1 MLGEVDEEAEFEKRI
16 ADLKRSKGETPYG
29 ETRKSPASSQS
40 LTTSSMMS
48 PVCSASKPKYDFSD
62 ESIFYEGSPHTG
74 DVMVNVALGATLVWL
89 PLTAASVA
97 RKAFV
102 KYKVTDKRVS
112 VITEAPWKSEQ
123 LDVAYEEVSDVVA
136 IGRGVGA
143 WGDMVI
149 TLKNGDKVEIRSL
162 DKLVF
167 TSTTCFRI
175 VIQMARDKELR
186 NGEDTEIEGS
196 FSN

>member
-1 MLGEVDEEAEFEKRI
+1 
-16 ADLKRSKGETPYG
+16 
-29 ETRKSPASSQS
+29 
-40 LTTSSMMS
+40 
-48 PVCSASKPKYDFSD
+48 
-62 ESIFYEGSPHTG
+62 
-74 DVMVNVALGATLVWL
+74 MVNVALGATLVWL
-89 PLTAASVA
+89 PLTAAAVA

-112 VITEAPWKSEQ
+112 VTTEAPWKSEQ

-167 TSTTCFRI
+167 T
-175 VIQMARDKELR
+175 
-186 NGEDTEIEGS
+186 
-196 FSN
+196 